1 MARIPFAGVVT
12 TNYDKLLER
21 AWRMEQSG
29 EPKVLTHLDAPA
41 LGKLLL
47 GGDYFVLKAHGDID
61 RPKSI
66 VLTAKDYQE
75 VIHSNSAFESVFSA
89 ILLTR
94 VILFVGYSLN
104 DPDFG
109 LLLERP
115 LRRFEGLVPP
125 RYALMTDIGPIE
137 ADVLYRTSGVQV
149 IPYDNADGTHQEV
162 IGFLKQLEE
171 GTTAARARTAAVKEA
186 PRAQVFQTVPPPTQ
200 QVNIELG
207 YDGAQ
212 VISALSHGRD
222 RTFGSARAVPNWR
235 GLRVAV
241 QLTMKAWDGKPATV
255 TPLGTALTEMVD
267 DGIVEYLKGLP
278 GDTVV
283 NLRIGQELRDLP
295 WEWIQVPDPDGPRFL
310 SQRNPVVRQLLNAWE
325 SPVYAGFGSP
335 LKVLLVADTTL
346 EMPLPG
352 AREEAKRIG
361 AMFGQKGAQITLL
374 LGAEA
379 TYQNLA
385 ESIRSQRYDIIHFAG
400 HAWFDA
406 QTSYLMLTNEEV
418 LRAPQLGDLIRS
430 EPPAVLFLNSHFTSF
445 VPRGMEA
452 VAAKATAET
461 FSSTGSGYLGFS
473 QIAA

>member
-1 MARIPFAGVVT
+1 
-12 TNYDKLLER
+12 
-21 AWRMEQSG
+21 
-29 EPKVLTHLDAPA
+29 
-41 LGKLLL
+41 
-47 GGDYFVLKAHGDID
+47 
-61 RPKSI
+61 
-66 VLTAKDYQE
+66 
-75 VIHSNSAFESVFSA
+75 
-89 ILLTR
+89 
-94 VILFVGYSLN
+94 
-104 DPDFG
+104 
-109 LLLERP
+109 
-115 LRRFEGLVPP
+115 
-125 RYALMTDIGPIE
+125 
-137 ADVLYRTSGVQV
+137 
-149 IPYDNADGTHQEV
+149 
-162 IGFLKQLEE
+162 
-171 GTTAARARTAAVKEA
+171 
-186 PRAQVFQTVPPPTQ
+186 
-200 QVNIELG
+200 
-207 YDGAQ
+207 
-212 VISALSHGRD
+212 
-222 RTFGSARAVPNWR
+222 
-235 GLRVAV
+235 
-241 QLTMKAWDGKPATV
+241 MKAWDGKPATV

-473 QIAA
+473 QIAAGTGVGAFFGTCHDALTDIGAKEIAVRVYEELLDGARVATALLSASRTAAADGVTGEGLLYSLVGSADLRLEKPK